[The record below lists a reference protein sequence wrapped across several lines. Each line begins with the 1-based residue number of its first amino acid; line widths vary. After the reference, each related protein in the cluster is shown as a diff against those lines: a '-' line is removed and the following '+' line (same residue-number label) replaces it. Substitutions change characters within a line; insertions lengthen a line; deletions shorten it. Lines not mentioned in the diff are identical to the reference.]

1 MKAHPVHDIVAPL
14 LDLSRVRPSLHP
26 YSPKAAQMLSADIDL
41 MGSVLG
47 IIRQA
52 HGIDYLYAHSVR
64 VEQMSLLTLGN
75 SNYTLYGDVLDL
87 IRQETPNRLVK
98 SSDRFYVPIYRIY
111 VAGYGESFS
120 WSIAAVG
127 DQGDVF
133 PEAVQSR
140 RARAVEETLRRLREY
155 LESILDASLPFRH
168 LLQTPVFVFD
178 KPPLSRDTEA
188 VMLETVW
195 RTLKHKFPNEVAL
208 AELAA

>member
-1 MKAHPVHDIVAPL
+1 
-14 LDLSRVRPSLHP
+14 
-26 YSPKAAQMLSADIDL
+26 MLSADIDL

-140 RARAVEETLRRLREY
+140 RARAVERRSGGCGSTLRAFLTQACRSGICCRRRFSSSTSLRCRG
-155 LESILDASLPFRH
+155 IP
-168 LLQTPVFVFD
+168 
-178 KPPLSRDTEA
+178 KP
-188 VMLETVW
+188 
-195 RTLKHKFPNEVAL
+195 
-208 AELAA
+208 